1 MPIFGSAECS
11 SQHTVLELIVG
22 TYCVLNARQLLSSW
36 KVWIWQEAAVHVAD
50 LLLRGRPSVGE
61 GGLPWRKSS

>member
-1 MPIFGSAECS
+1 M
-11 SQHTVLELIVG
+11 VLELIVG
-22 TYCVLNARQLLSSW
+22 TYCMLNTRQLLSSW
-36 KVWIWQEAAVHVAD
+36 KVWIWQEAAVHMAD